1 MHPMRI
7 LVLSNYYP
15 PHVQGGYE
23 LRCSETSAELV
34 KRGHEVAVLT
44 SRGNTQLTKTRLDDV
59 EVHYGLHLEA
69 DPRPL
74 RTALRYFLRRKRN
87 ETENRSLVEDVI
99 ADFLP
104 DVVFIWGMWNVP
116 RCVPHTAERLCPGR
130 VVYHLS
136 DYWSALPSA
145 YRQYWEKSSGRRL
158 SALPKRL
165 IARLALAQLAQAED
179 SHLRFEYPTC
189 VSQAVKDN
197 LVEAN
202 VPIAHAEVLQSG
214 IDVDQFRTAART
226 PIGLGDDNMLRL
238 VYAGRLISEK
248 GVHTA
253 IEAVACLVQKSHTN
267 VSLDIIGDGD
277 SNYVTMLKRRA
288 AGQDTPLPVSFLAKV
303 DRGQMPGI
311 LAQHDVL
318 VFPSQWDEPFAR
330 IVIEAM
336 AVGLAVI
343 GTRTGGTSEIL
354 IDGETGL
361 VFPAGDSIALANAIE
376 RLMDDRALCE
386 QLARSGRQT
395 VLNNF
400 TRAHMVDRFERY
412 LQCVV
417 AHAQTVPGGLAQ

>member
-1 MHPMRI
+1 MRI

-23 LRCSETSAELV
+23 LRCSETAAELV

-44 SRGNTQLTKTRLDDV
+44 SRDNTRPTKTRLDGV

-74 RTALRYFLRRKRN
+74 RTALRFFLRRKRN
-87 ETENRSLVEDVI
+87 EIGNQLLVEDVI
-99 ADFLP
+99 AELRP
-104 DVVFIWGMWNVP
+104 DIVFIWGMWNVP
-116 RCVPHTAERLCPGR
+116 RCVPYMAERLCPGR

-145 YRQYWEKSSGRRL
+145 YCQYWEKSSGRRL

-165 IARLALAQLAQAED
+165 IARPVLARLAQAEEL
-179 SHLRFEYPTC
+179 HLRFQHPTC

-197 LVEAN
+197 LVKAG
-202 VPIAHAEVLQSG
+202 VPIAHAAVLHSG
-214 IDVDQFRTAART
+214 IDVDQFRNIART
-226 PIGLGDDNMLRL
+226 PINLGDENMLRL
-238 VYAGRLISEK
+238 VYAGRLTSDK

-253 IEAVACLVQKSHTN
+253 IEAVARLVQESRTN
-267 VSLDIIGDGD
+267 VHLDIIGDGD
-277 SNYVTMLKRRA
+277 SNYITMLKRL
-288 AGQDTPLPVSFLAKV
+288 AGGQGTPLPVRFLAKV

-311 LAQHDVL
+311 LAHYDVL
-318 VFPSQWDEPFAR
+318 VFPSKWDEPFAR
-330 IVIEAM
+330 VVIEAM
-336 AVGLAVI
+336 AVGLVVI
-343 GTRTGGTSEIL
+343 GTRTGGTAEVL

-361 VFPAGDSIALANAIE
+361 VFPADDSVALANAIE
-376 RLMDDRALCE
+376 RLMNDRALWE
-386 QLARSGRQT
+386 LLASAGRQA

-412 LQCVV
+412 LQHVV
-417 AHAQTVPGGLAQ
+417 AHDQPVPGGMAQS